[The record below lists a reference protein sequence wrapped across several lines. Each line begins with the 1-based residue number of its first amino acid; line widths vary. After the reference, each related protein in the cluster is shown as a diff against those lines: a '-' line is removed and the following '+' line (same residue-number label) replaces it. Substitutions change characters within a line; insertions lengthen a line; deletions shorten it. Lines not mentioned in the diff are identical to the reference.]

1 MKHFLAT
8 AALGALLIGAMPL
21 STFAETPKDQL
32 IVATTMS
39 NILTLDPAAI
49 TGRET
54 VQVLNNIYD
63 TLIVLSPED
72 RSVQPRLAERWEIAE
87 DRKSIRFHLRA
98 DAKFASGNAVTAKDV
113 AWSLKRLL
121 ARNLAQSSFLKTRG
135 FKLEEAD
142 KLFVAES
149 DQIFVLNI
157 PKPDDPNLL
166 LMILAQNGPGSII
179 DSQTALEN

>member
-54 VQVLNNIYD
+54 VQILNNIYD

-121 ARNLAQSSFLKTRG
+121 ARNWRNHPF
-135 FKLEEAD
+135 
-142 KLFVAES
+142 
-149 DQIFVLNI
+149 
-157 PKPDDPNLL
+157 
-166 LMILAQNGPGSII
+166 
-179 DSQTALEN
+179 